1 MDEKEEDKS
10 EESFQKHLVF
20 YQKLNGTISE
30 IEKEM
35 TDMSKHLVFY
45 QKLNGTIS
53 EIEKEMTDMSDEKL
67 LKHLKERIEA
77 IELDKTRI
85 RKLFPSVDAKT
96 WDGLD

>member
-35 TDMSKHLVFY
+35 K
-45 QKLNGTIS
+45 
-53 EIEKEMTDMSDEKL
+53 DMSDEKL

>member
-1 MDEKEEDKS
+1 MDEKDEDKS

-35 TDMSKHLVFY
+35 A
-45 QKLNGTIS
+45 
-53 EIEKEMTDMSDEKL
+53 DMSDEKL

-85 RKLFPSVDAKT
+85 KKLFPSVDAKA
-96 WDGLD
+96 WNDLD

>member
-10 EESFQKHLVF
+10 EDSFQKHLIF
-20 YQKLNGTISE
+20 YQKLNETISS

-35 TDMSKHLVFY
+35 RDMH
-45 QKLNGTIS
+45 
-53 EIEKEMTDMSDEKL
+53 DEKL

-85 RKLFPSVDAKT
+85 RNLFPNIDIKT
-96 WDGLD
+96 WDSLNEKN

>member
-35 TDMSKHLVFY
+35 TDMSD
-45 QKLNGTIS
+45 G
-53 EIEKEMTDMSDEKL
+53 KL

>member
-10 EESFQKHLVF
+10 EESFQ
-20 YQKLNGTISE
+20 
-30 IEKEM
+30 
-35 TDMSKHLVFY
+35 KHLVFY